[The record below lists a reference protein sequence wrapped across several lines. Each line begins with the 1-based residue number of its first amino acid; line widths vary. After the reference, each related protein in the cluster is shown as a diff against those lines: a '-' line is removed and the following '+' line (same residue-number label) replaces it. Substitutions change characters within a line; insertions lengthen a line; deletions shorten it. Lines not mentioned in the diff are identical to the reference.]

1 MDLSIVSEARD
12 QARVVRIGGDLDVYT
27 APQLKATL
35 EECGLG
41 KQTLV
46 LDLSKVHFIDSTAL
60 ASLVSAQQRSR
71 AADQEFFLVMEDPY
85 LLKVFRITGF
95 ESLFSIFP
103 GVDDAL
109 EAI

>member
-1 MDLSIVSEARD
+1 
-12 QARVVRIGGDLDVYT
+12 
-27 APQLKATL
+27 
-35 EECGLG
+35 
-41 KQTLV
+41 
-46 LDLSKVHFIDSTAL
+46 
-60 ASLVSAQQRSR
+60 
-71 AADQEFFLVMEDPY
+71 MEDPY